1 MAAFGDVHRP
11 KLSRPFIYI
20 PEGVPMDRFQV
31 GEIELSREGVVDQLR
46 DPSVGSSCLEAF
58 QVFRISE
65 TAQVLEDVCAG
76 IELRVR
82 ILGRRAHRLRSLL
95 RLESIPH

>member
-1 MAAFGDVHRP
+1 MPTLGDVHRP
-11 KLSRPFIYI
+11 KLSCPFIYVL
-20 PEGVPMDRFQV
+20 EDVPMDRFQV
-31 GEIELSREGVVDQLR
+31 GEIEPSREGVVDQLR